1 MPPLYSR
8 YFFCASVALARYT
21 PVPTSRVTARRAKGD
36 LSMADSQRT
45 NAEYILSMCE
55 ELSALA
61 KCSNFEVTAHILEMA
76 ALQIVLEVQ
85 LSPKAQAH

>member
-1 MPPLYSR
+1 
-8 YFFCASVALARYT
+8 
-21 PVPTSRVTARRAKGD
+21 
-36 LSMADSQRT
+36 MADSQRT

-61 KCSNFEVTAHILEMA
+61 KRSDFEVTAHILEMA

>member
-1 MPPLYSR
+1 
-8 YFFCASVALARYT
+8 
-21 PVPTSRVTARRAKGD
+21 
-36 LSMADSQRT
+36 MADSQMT

-61 KCSNFEVTAHILEMA
+61 KRSNFEVTAHILEMA